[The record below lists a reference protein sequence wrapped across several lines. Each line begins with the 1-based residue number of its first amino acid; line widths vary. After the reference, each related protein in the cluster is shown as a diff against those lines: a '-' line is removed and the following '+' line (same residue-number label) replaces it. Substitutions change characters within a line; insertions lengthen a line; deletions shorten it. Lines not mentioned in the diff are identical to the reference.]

1 MFWFHPSRSVAPLS
15 ALILTISTVGD
26 HSLAQMPGGAAPAVL
41 VAPVSR
47 GFDSVERR
55 SIGHAESI
63 HRVDVQTAVQ
73 GYLKQINIENGA
85 SVKKGDIL
93 FLIDPTRY
101 QAEVLRI
108 KASLGELDTRIA
120 YTKKH
125 LERLNELTDM
135 QATSEE
141 DRERYQHELEG
152 LNAQKIEAQAMLT
165 LAEKNLSDCTIRATI
180 SGRVGRIQNAVGN
193 YVDYAA
199 QLATIKQVDPIYIK
213 FPLSQNDMTGV
224 FHGHQG
230 IKDVVNIKLRASDGY
245 ILPNMGKISII
256 DSQLSEDTD
265 SFTLWAEFPN
275 PEGQLTDAGVGEVII
290 SLNSRQEVGMLP
302 LTAIHYDST
311 GAYVYIVDKEN
322 KISRRNV
329 TVGATQGVNQ
339 SVYSGVEEG
348 EIVVIDG
355 AHKIR
360 EGSIVNP
367 KMQQPVSSEVNS
379 KPTLNDTLPAVNVTA
394 EKPQLIVDP
403 TVLTS
408 KGARLEEVRQV
419 NIKPKIEGLL
429 EEIAFIE
436 GSEVKAGDVLFRI
449 DDTRYLATAKAQEA
463 KIVQLEVQIKEAL
476 RKWDRQKF
484 LMERA
489 ATSLNEVEMA
499 KLAHDRLVA
508 QKTAAEAQLLIA
520 QDDLSRCTIEAPID
534 GIIGRITYT
543 KGSYIKSD
551 YDMATLLQVRPMYA
565 RFSLS
570 EKDIIS
576 YFGSANTMKQQVELT
591 LVGASGKRYESRGDI
606 EFVDN
611 VIKTGTGTQN
621 CWAVFPNPDG
631 ILKSGAVVTIE
642 MKRKPEFKQMGI
654 PAIAVQMD
662 SEGHFVYVIR
672 HGRAVKT
679 AIITGATN
687 DEGITVVYKGISPE
701 DEIICS
707 KFSELAHGAK
717 VSTAQ

>member
-1 MFWFHPSRSVAPLS
+1 
-15 ALILTISTVGD
+15 
-26 HSLAQMPGGAAPAVL
+26 MPGGGAPAVL
-41 VAPVSR
+41 VTPVTS

-73 GYLKQINIENGA
+73 GYLKQINIQNGA
-85 SVKKGDIL
+85 YVEKGDIL
-93 FLIDPTRY
+93 FLVDPTRY
-101 QAEVLRI
+101 QAEVLTI
-108 KASLGELDTRIA
+108 KASIGELDARIA

-125 LERLNELTDM
+125 LDRLNQLTDM

-141 DRERYQHELEG
+141 ERERYVHELEA
-152 LNAQKIEAQAMLT
+152 LQAQKIEAQASLT

-193 YVDYAA
+193 YVDHAA
-199 QLATIKQVDPIYIK
+199 QLATIKQIDPIYIK

-230 IKDVVNIKLRASDGY
+230 IKDVAQIQLRASDGFM
-245 ILPNMGKISII
+245 LPNKGKISII
-256 DSQLSEDTD
+256 DSQLQEDTD
-265 SFTLWAEFPN
+265 SFTLWAEFSN
-275 PEGQLTDAGVGEVII
+275 PEGQLTHAGVGEVLI
-290 SLNSRQEVGMLP
+290 SLNSRKEVGMLP
-302 LTAIHYDST
+302 LTAIQYDST
-311 GAYVYIVDKEN
+311 GAYVFVVDKEN
-322 KISRRNV
+322 KISRRSV
-329 TVGATQGVNQ
+329 TVGAVQGVNQ

-360 EGSIVNP
+360 EGSTVNP
-367 KMQQPVSSEVNS
+367 KMQEGVSTEENS
-379 KPTLNDTLPAVNVTA
+379 KPTLNDTLPPVSVLAQ
-394 EKPQLIVDP
+394 KPLLITDP

-419 NIKPKIEGLL
+419 NITPKIEGLL

-449 DDTRYLATAKAQEA
+449 DDTRYLAAVKVQEA
-463 KIVQLEVQIKEAL
+463 KIIQLEIQIKEAL

-484 LMERA
+484 LLERA
-489 ATSLNEVEMA
+489 ATSLNELEMA
-499 KLAHDRLVA
+499 KLTHDRLVA

-543 KGSYIKSD
+543 EGSYIKDD

-570 EKDIIS
+570 EMDILS
-576 YFGSANTMKQQVELT
+576 FFGSAKKMEEEVELT
-591 LVGASGKRYESRGDI
+591 LVGASGHRYDSPGDI

-611 VIKTGTGTQN
+611 IIQTGTGTQN

-654 PAIAVQMD
+654 PAAAVQTD
-662 SEGHFVYVIR
+662 SEGHYVYVIR

-679 AIITGATN
+679 SIITGATN
-687 DEGITVVYKGISPE
+687 DENLTVVYKGITAD
-701 DEIICS
+701 DEVICS